1 MRIGAAW
8 KRESKA
14 GKKYISGVIE
24 YPGMKLEIALF
35 PKEEKRNDNSPDFD
49 IVWSERKRGSE
60 GAGGGD
66 EFHDDIPF

>member
-14 GKKYISGVIE
+14 GKRYISGVIE

-35 PKEEKRNDNSPDFD
+35 PKDEKRNESSPDFD
-49 IVWSERKRGSE
+49 IVWSERKKSDE
-60 GAGGGD
+60 NTGGGD
-66 EFHDDIPF
+66 EFQDSVPF